1 MFASS
6 CRRRLLLRIPGEA
19 TNLLQLQSIHGARS
33 SYSSTAVSRAPSSE
47 LCPATVSYLIS
58 CGLSP
63 AAAATTA
70 TTQRIRIVS
79 PDKADAV
86 RALLRDY
93 GFADA
98 DVVRTV
104 RSAPSILVAD
114 PERILRPK
122 LDFFASLRFEPRKI
136 ATAPFLLVCSL
147 DKNIVPSIRFLRGV
161 IGGDDQLR
169 RGFSRVPRA
178 LMADVDRN
186 MRPAVEALRRCGLDD
201 AAISKLLVIQMGVL
215 LTSPGRIC
223 EIFQELKAIGMSISD
238 SRFLYCF
245 RAMCGLKRGAWRQK
259 LALLRSFGLSEGE
272 VVKAF
277 KTQPMLFLYAD
288 DNIKR
293 KLRFLLDE
301 VKLGVSDVIARP
313 VILSY
318 SMENCILPRCAVL
331 SLLMKEGKIQREIK
345 LLPALLGCSTVFST
359 RYVLRHADD
368 VPDVVKAYEGKIK
381 FQGFTHDT

>member
-1 MFASS
+1 MFPSF

-19 TNLLQLQSIHGARS
+19 TNLLQSMSIHLAHS
-33 SYSSTAVSRAPSSE
+33 SYSSTAVSRVPSSD

-79 PDKADAV
+79 PDKVHAV
-86 RALLRDY
+86 CSLLRDY

-98 DVVRTV
+98 DIVRTV

-122 LDFFASLRFEPRKI
+122 LDFFAALRFEPRKL
-136 ATAPFLLVCSL
+136 AAAPCLLVHSL
-147 DKNIVPSIRFLRGV
+147 DKNIVPSVQFIRGIV
-161 IGGDDQLR
+161 GSDDQLR
-169 RGFSRVPRA
+169 RGFSRVPWA
-178 LMADVDRN
+178 LAVDVDRS
-186 MRPAVEALRRCGLDD
+186 MRPAVESLRRCGLDD

-215 LTSPGRIC
+215 MASPDRIS
-223 EIFQELKAIGMSISD
+223 EIFQELKAVGMCTSD

-245 RAMCGLKRGAWRQK
+245 SAMCSLKRGAWRRK
-259 LALLRSFGLSEGE
+259 LAFFHSFGLSEGE
-272 VVKAF
+272 VIKAF
-277 KTQPMLFLYAD
+277 KTQPMLFLSSD
-288 DNIKR
+288 ETIKK

-301 VKLGVSDVIARP
+301 VKLGVSDVIAQP

-318 SMENCILPRCAVL
+318 SLENCILPRCAVL
-331 SLLMKEGKIQREIK
+331 SVLMKEGKIPRDIK
-345 LLPALLGCSTVFST
+345 LLPALLGSSTVFST
-359 RYVLRHADD
+359 RYVVRHADH

-381 FQGFTHDT
+381 FQGFRHDT